1 MMRALPAHVRHVQVM
16 CLAVPHE
23 IKASIDGFL
32 AAHVSSPAGA
42 VQLLNRLQAAELVQS
57 SQLGRNLATQLRA
70 VAESEEE
77 YSEMVAYVR
86 MINSMFE
93 GAGAAL
99 VMEEQERLLQYTVRH
114 RPE

>member
-1 MMRALPAHVRHVQVM
+1 M

-23 IKASIDGFL
+23 VKASIDGFL

-42 VQLLNRLQAAELVQS
+42 VQLLNRLQAAEMVQS
-57 SQLGRNLATQLRA
+57 SQLGRNLTTQLRA

-86 MINSMFE
+86 MINSIFE

-99 VMEEQERLLQYTVRH
+99 VLEEHERLLQYTVRLCGAVT
-114 RPE
+114 PSLPNPGPVST